1 MHSLIRRNEIWVFLA
16 ALVTVNAVFVNAVV
30 YEFLPKSLYGY
41 GRFALLGGVLF
52 GLVFL
57 SRGWAG
63 VLDILRPM
71 IEWRRSLWLY
81 LFALCWTVLLCMVVL
96 TGKGLL
102 TGDYLTKAAMT
113 DGFAKLANSQMLL
126 TLLVSSFVGEIVW
139 VSYAVRSL
147 SKQFTHFVSGMIVG
161 CIWVAWWLPMSIHN
175 FGIIPDLPL
184 GALLFNQM
192 GIAAMC
198 AFVYFHTRSGLL
210 VLVMQLVF
218 NATILVFPIT
228 PAIGGPATYW
238 AFALTYFTAALVL
251 FIVFGPRPLLRRES
265 NQAPGEI
272 ESSPVPS

>member
-1 MHSLIRRNEIWVFLA
+1 MISLIRKFEVWVFLA
-16 ALVTVNAVFVNAVV
+16 ALVLVNAVFVNAVV
-30 YEFLPKSLYGY
+30 YGVLPKGLYGY

-57 SRGWAG
+57 SRGWSG
-63 VLDILRPM
+63 VLDILRPV
-71 IEWRRSLWLY
+71 IEWKRSPWLY
-81 LFALCWTVLLCMVVL
+81 LFALTWTVLLCLVVL
-96 TGKGLL
+96 TGKGLFSGNFPSEE
-102 TGDYLTKAAMT
+102 TIAGGMGKMT
-113 DGFAKLANSQMLL
+113 NPQMLL

-161 CIWVAWWLPMSIHN
+161 GIWVAWWLPMSIHD
-175 FGIIPDLPL
+175 FGIIPGLPL

-198 AFVYFHTRSGLL
+198 AFVYYHTRSGLL

-228 PAIGGPATYW
+228 PTVGGPATYW
-238 AFALTYFTAALVL
+238 AFALTYFTAALIL
-251 FIVFGPRPLLRRES
+251 FLIFGPRPLLRKEGRAEAG
-265 NQAPGEI
+265 QI

>member
-1 MHSLIRRNEIWVFLA
+1 MFSLIRRFEVWVFLA
-16 ALVTVNAVFVNAVV
+16 ALVIVNAVFVNAVV
-30 YEFLPKSLYGY
+30 YGFLPDSLYGL

-57 SRGWAG
+57 SRGRAG

-71 IEWRRSLWLY
+71 IEWKRSPWLY
-81 LFALCWTVLLCMVVL
+81 LFALGWTVFLCVLVL
-96 TGKGLL
+96 TGKGLF
-102 TGDYLTKAAMT
+102 TGDFLNASELMN
-113 DGFAKLANSQMLL
+113 GLSRLADPRLLL
-126 TLLVSSFVGEIVW
+126 TLFVSSFVGEIVW
-139 VSYAVRSL
+139 VSYAVRAL
-147 SKQFTHFVSGMIVG
+147 SKQFTHLVSGMIVG
-161 CIWVAWWLPMSIHN
+161 VIWVLWWLPMSIHN
-175 FGIIPDLPL
+175 YGIIPELPL

-198 AFVYFHTRSGLL
+198 AFVYYHTRSGLL

-228 PAIGGPATYW
+228 PTVGGPTTYW

-251 FIVFGPRPLLRRES
+251 FIIFGPRPLLRKE
-265 NQAPGEI
+265 GEEGAGQV